1 MLYCVTLL
9 TVLFRVFVITHGVIR
24 SVVGPMSLHTHA
36 IVLGGGV
43 SRLTPRRLLSGGVLI
58 AGHRRSDRAGLTPGS
73 RIPGPSRPA
82 RLATSLAASRTPW
95 NCLVVGP

>member
-1 MLYCVTLL
+1 MLYCVILL

-24 SVVGPMSLHTHA
+24 SLVGPMSLHTHA
-36 IVLGGGV
+36 IVLGGV
-43 SRLTPRRLLSGGVLI
+43 SRLTPRRLLSGGVLN
-58 AGHRRSDRAGLTPGS
+58 AGHRRSDRAGPAPGS
-73 RIPGPSRPA
+73 RTPGPSRPA